1 MQRQSS
7 PAGECART
15 VMAIQLDGSVKLV
28 HLSTTPGLTDSKQI
42 LMFVKVSI
50 SHSVSIKIAAKLA

>member
-7 PAGECART
+7 PVGECART

-28 HLSTTPGLTDSKQI
+28 HLPTTPGLTESKQI
-42 LMFVKVSI
+42 LMFVKVSTFNRTEL
-50 SHSVSIKIAAKLA
+50 KFFERN